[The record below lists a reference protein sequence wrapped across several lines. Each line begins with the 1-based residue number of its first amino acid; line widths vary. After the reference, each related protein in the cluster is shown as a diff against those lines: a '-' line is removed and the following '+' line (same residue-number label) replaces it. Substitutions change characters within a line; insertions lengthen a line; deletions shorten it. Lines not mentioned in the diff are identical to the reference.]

1 MLIRRRFAVRFPIK
15 VQPYDNNNNKKKKKK
30 KKKNKTKK
38 KKKLKIYIARL
49 FKSAYKKYRTA
60 I

>member
-15 VQPYDNNNNKKKKKK
+15 VQPYDNNNNKKKKK